1 MMKQDKDLVNDKN
14 AQSSEYFVNSV
25 TRTSSKKEEQ
35 LLVSTLN
42 SILHPE
48 SQETFDN
55 LLNGIACHYERLGR
69 GYPSPH
75 ASDKCTLEYTYMQ
88 LRRLFKTELI
98 QALKELKEEAIYG
111 HLAVPDC
118 TDFVPISVIDQKIK
132 ALEGEK

>member
-98 QALKELKEEAIYG
+98 QALKELKEEKIGKTIYNGEPHWYVPLSAI
-111 HLAVPDC
+111 DK
-118 TDFVPISVIDQKIK
+118 KIK
-132 ALEGEK
+132 ELEGER